1 MLATLFDRCMKRRGV
16 KESDPY
22 DWEKTDVQQAQAA
35 APGQQQQPVQT
46 SVHQPVSGATNVNNN
61 NGSAN
66 MNHHTNNNN
75 NNLIHQ
81 TTSLVNRG
89 PRAGA
94 DGIDG
99 VCSEIA
105 ANVAAVV
112 ESSPEAQ
119 MYIAQIAAIKNGQ
132 KPATKPKDSGLA
144 GQTPISRMRPDNN
157 NGDAERENAGQ
168 RGTSTA
174 SAAGAYFTSAGDKK
188 ESTTGTMV
196 TAGEN
201 VGGAA
206 AASATALAL
215 AAPATAVEQASMEN
229 NTTNNIAF
237 HIQNHLRGTG
247 GTASASSAVPP
258 SKRDNV
264 GEAAGIA
271 AGNSNLLNNN
281 SSDGDKKRALAP
293 LSTTVTGTSGAA
305 IAATVKSSGSGVG
318 TDGKAVGLLQSAT
331 DAEIRRY
338 PALEDGIWTSS
349 VRGLPGKAPNNAA
362 DSPDTGLSSVGGAG
376 SMALTSDVLLR
387 ANKENKPKQQQQQNL
402 HQAQQQF
409 QSARATSG
417 VLHPSS
423 VDVVKKRQLGMRDG
437 SASGAMTTGRLR
449 VLTAPPISCQD
460 LALEVEKKTG
470 GGDPISGG
478 LISGG
483 SSSKRQL
490 RNSGGSGSRI
500 CDEKRNSSSI
510 GGTANN
516 SSRVSNSSRDSK
528 LMNLASTGERGST
541 GGGGGGGG
549 DSDRVGDHSMTQ
561 FALIDDDNVSQQMT
575 RGGGCGG
582 HTLASQ
588 WKSQFDDSEETTDN
602 EWRQE
607 PQSPDICL
615 SKETNLRSSSHQ
627 QQYSQSLAGA
637 ISKRRSKSGV
647 PTGSSSSRKEQHGEL
662 RMSVAAVDGKA
673 QQQHGMMMS
682 GDGGGG
688 GTGGGLQ
695 KSASSH
701 QLQCCVHEDKATDA
715 NNNSG
720 ILGRA
725 LVLTNNCSGVAGGED
740 QSNSAGRGL
749 ILNQLSDQ
757 KKEKV
762 KKRLENNKSRRGN
775 KDGSQGMS
783 RIEMGYAQRFA
794 NMQPMRQNSQN
805 GAHLNIQGIEV
816 YDNLGVL
823 PPCWSEPALNASHLR
838 YGLEPPFLQQAAFD
852 DHVYHIDIRRN
863 VCMCRAEGEQL
874 NDFETES
881 KYKSCPN
888 LSTAGLGGKES
899 DRANGSK
906 ASSPGE
912 GDNEEE
918 VDNGAPISG
927 KLEIRVLKS
936 PQPPPAKIVAEQLKK
951 VPAEVVV
958 LRQSKAATPQEEPKK
973 KEHRLSR
980 IPVAVNIDGA
990 VVAAAVDQPTAGM
1003 IVHAAEIALP
1013 DTPPLED
1020 LTPALRRRRRRDN
1033 TEDKYV
1039 KDVDTE
1045 LNLRFVRRSRNLD
1058 DEMAAGA
1065 VATTGVAGSAM
1076 MR

>member
-22 DWEKTDVQQAQAA
+22 DWEKTDVQQAAA
-35 APGQQQQPVQT
+35 AAGQPQQPVQT
-46 SVHQPVSGATNVNNN
+46 SVHQPISGATNVNNN
-61 NGSAN
+61 NASAN
-66 MNHHTNNNN
+66 LNHLTNNNN
-75 NNLIHQ
+75 NNAIHQ

-89 PRAGA
+89 PRAGG
-94 DGIDG
+94 DGIEG

-105 ANVAAVV
+105 ANVAAAV

-119 MYIAQIAAIKNGQ
+119 MYIAQMAAIKNGQ
-132 KPATKPKDSGLA
+132 KPAVKPKDGSVA

-157 NGDAERENAGQ
+157 NGDAERENAAQ

-188 ESTTGTMV
+188 DSTTGTMV

-201 VGGAA
+201 VGGVVAA
-206 AASATALAL
+206 TATALGL
-215 AAPATAVEQASMEN
+215 AAPSAVAATAGGQASTEN

-247 GTASASSAVPP
+247 GTASASAAVPP

-271 AGNSNLLNNN
+271 TGNSNLLNNN
-281 SSDGDKKRALAP
+281 NSDGDKKRALAP
-293 LSTTVTGTSGAA
+293 LSSTVTGTSGAA
-305 IAATVKSSGSGVG
+305 IAVTTKSGA
-318 TDGKAVGLLQSAT
+318 DGKTASLLQSAT
-331 DAEIRRY
+331 DAQMRRH
-338 PALEDGIWTSS
+338 PALEDGIWTAS
-349 VRGLPGKAPNNAA
+349 VRGLPGKVPSNAV
-362 DSPDTGLSSVGGAG
+362 DSPDTGLSG
-376 SMALTSDVLLR
+376 SMVLTSDVPLR
-387 ANKENKPKQQQQQNL
+387 TNKENKPKQQQQNL

-460 LALEVEKKTG
+460 LALEVEKKAG
-470 GGDPISGG
+470 GGDPMSGG
-478 LISGG
+478 LMSGG
-483 SSSKRQL
+483 SSTSKRQL

-528 LMNLASTGERGST
+528 LMNLASSGERGST
-541 GGGGGGGG
+541 GGGGGGGGG

-647 PTGSSSSRKEQHGEL
+647 PTSSSSRKEQHGEL
-662 RMSVAAVDGKA
+662 RMSVAAVEGK
-673 QQQHGMMMS
+673 QHHQMS

-688 GTGGGLQ
+688 GGGLQ

-720 ILGRA
+720 IMGRA
-725 LVLTNNCSGVAGGED
+725 LVLTNNCSGAAGADD

-762 KKRLENNKSRRGN
+762 KKRLEKNKSRRGN
-775 KDGSQGMS
+775 KDGSHGMS

-805 GAHLNIQGIEV
+805 GAHLNIQGIED
-816 YDNLGVL
+816 YDSLGVL

-874 NDFETES
+874 NEFETES

-888 LSTAGLGGKES
+888 LSTVGLGVKES
-899 DRANGSK
+899 TGANGSNVG
-906 ASSPGE
+906 SSEE
-912 GDNEEE
+912 GKNEEDEEE

-951 VPAEVVV
+951 VPTEVVV
-958 LRQSKAATPQEEPKK
+958 LRQKQPQEEPKK

-990 VVAAAVDQPTAGM
+990 VVAAGDQAGM
-1003 IVHAAEIALP
+1003 TVHTAEIALP

-1058 DEMAAGA
+1058 DETATVAGA
-1065 VATTGVAGSAM
+1065 MATTGVAGSAM